1 MFWFHVYLTENFAN
15 IPWPCLL
22 QEETLKFRRFAA
34 KVCGWSRHYIFFPNL
49 RAPRSRILEV
59 AARFV
64 CCPCLHHVFFGT
76 PCPPPLL
83 PCLSIEEES
92 DPEISRI
99 YFNIHEW
106 SQANHVQRVSQAV
119 WLYLQYMF
127 AFAREITI
135 KIVPLQIQFCSMW
148 CAQKHVAVR
157 SMDPRISSLFLRY
170 FLGGV
175 TFHRSSASSTSLPFI
190 QELHRFSFGK
200 ACRPAW
206 QRTLNLI
213 LSNFSCKLPSRLP

>member
-1 MFWFHVYLTENFAN
+1 MFIWQKIPQIFHDLVFSKRKPWNFGG
-15 IPWPCLL
+15 L
-22 QEETLKFRRFAA
+22 QQRFA
-34 KVCGWSRHYIFFPNL
+34 VDRVTTYFPNL
-49 RAPRSRILEV
+49 RAPLSRILEV
-59 AARFV
+59 PARFV

-76 PCPPPLL
+76 PCPPPFL

-127 AFAREITI
+127 AFAREIII

-148 CAQKHVAVR
+148 CAKKLGTT
-157 SMDPRISSLFLRY
+157 SKPRGSAQHGPTYILLISSLLSWRCHVSQIIY
-170 FLGGV
+170 FLA
-175 TFHRSSASSTSLPFI
+175 FHPRTPSL
-190 QELHRFSFGK
+190 
-200 ACRPAW
+200 
-206 QRTLNLI
+206 
-213 LSNFSCKLPSRLP
+213 

>member
-1 MFWFHVYLTENFAN
+1 MTLSSPRGNLEISEVCSKGLRLIASLHIFSKFEGPAFKDSWSCCT
-15 IPWPCLL
+15 ICLL
-22 QEETLKFRRFAA
+22 S
-34 KVCGWSRHYIFFPNL
+34 VP
-49 RAPRSRILEV
+49 APRIFWHAL
-59 AARFV
+59 
-64 CCPCLHHVFFGT
+64 
-76 PCPPPLL
+76 PPPLL

-148 CAQKHVAVR
+148 CAKKLGTTSKTRGSAQHG
-157 SMDPRISSLFLRY
+157 PTYILLISSLLSWRCHVSQIICFIY
-170 FLGGV
+170 FLA
-175 TFHRSSASSTSLPFI
+175 FHPRTPSL
-190 QELHRFSFGK
+190 
-200 ACRPAW
+200 
-206 QRTLNLI
+206 
-213 LSNFSCKLPSRLP
+213 